1 MFENRPNSEKKMKKE
16 IEYIDAWK
24 VTLYYLLKTFES
36 LGGQTY
42 DDASMYLEGGG
53 WASGWSKYNNQL
65 LVYAKN
71 FWRKIPH

>member
-24 VTLYYLLKTFES
+24 ATLYYLLKTFES

-42 DDASMYLEGGG
+42 DDAYVFGGRRVG
-53 WASGWSKYNNQL
+53 QR
-65 LVYAKN
+65 VE
-71 FWRKIPH
+71 